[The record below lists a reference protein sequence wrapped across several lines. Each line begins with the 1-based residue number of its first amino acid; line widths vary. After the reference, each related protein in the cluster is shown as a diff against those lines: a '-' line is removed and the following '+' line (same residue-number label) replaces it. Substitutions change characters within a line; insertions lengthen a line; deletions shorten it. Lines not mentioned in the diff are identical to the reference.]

1 MSRSSRRKP
10 KSRGV
15 IGGRARRARPGRG
28 RRVAILAAVLGPVLA
43 ALFVAELATEGY
55 WRDAA
60 PTPAREK
67 PVADR
72 SGGVTSSAEPAT
84 PHSGGPS
91 VDPAAES
98 SRPGKDDKDGK
109 GREGGDKGKDKDQTK
124 DESAASS
131 GPDPS
136 SPPDEP
142 AATAPAP
149 GGGSDPTQRP
159 TAPSKPHPTAPATT
173 APAPTPSPT
182 RTCNRVLWWCT

>member
-98 SRPGKDDKDGK
+98 SRPGKDGK